1 MTDNSKQIM
10 FTNRD
15 ISKLMND
22 IFTTYN
28 EEIVFS
34 DGTKST
40 YKDYLNTKF
49 YAFKED
55 IVNYGS
61 FSEFD
66 VGYNLESLLSQ
77 DKQKSFAL
85 VEQTNRDITFASNL
99 TLESVSGRITII
111 IQDDKQN
118 VLDAFINKIREGL
131 RGKYDTYLGLDN
143 KQYRMYVSFSSLI
156 SNGDT
161 FDSPL
166 GRSSILQLE
175 FKIGYI
181 DKAEIFTDEKY
192 VLRYFDSDENSAES
206 REIDLS
212 KSTIVD
218 EDFTTVDKKNT
229 NMNYNGIIGCDIV
242 NATLTFTFTSYLFNE
257 KFDNTG
263 INDNKKY
270 SLIDLRDMT
279 RQIVYGNRN
288 LNMYFELLL
297 FDEEEPL
304 RPKYRWQCHLN
315 SFSSHKVN
323 NDWTTVTF
331 TLTLAVDEF

>member
-15 ISKLMND
+15 VAKLMND

-28 EEIVFS
+28 EEITFS

-55 IVNYGS
+55 IVNYSS

-66 VGYNLESLLSQ
+66 IDSNLESLLSQ
-77 DKQKSFAL
+77 DKQKSYAL

-131 RGKYDTYLGLDN
+131 RGKYDTYVGLDN

-192 VLRYFDSDENSAES
+192 VLRYYDSDDNSAEA

-212 KSTIVD
+212 KSTVVD
-218 EDFTTVDKKNT
+218 EDYTTLDKKNT
-229 NMNYNGIIGCDIV
+229 NMNYNGIIGSDIV
-242 NATLTFTFTSYLFNE
+242 NATLTFTFTSYLFNDKYNE
-257 KFDNTG
+257 TG
-263 INDNKKY
+263 NDGYKKY
-270 SLIDLRDMT
+270 SLIDLRNMT
-279 RQIVYGNRN
+279 RQIISGNRN
-288 LNMYFELLL
+288 LNADFNLLIY
-297 FDEEEPL
+297 DEDEPL
-304 RPKYRWQCHLN
+304 RPKFDRTCHLN

>member
-15 ISKLMND
+15 VAKLMND
-22 IFTTYN
+22 IFTNYN
-28 EEIVFS
+28 EEITFS

-55 IVNYGS
+55 IVNYSS

-66 VGYNLESLLSQ
+66 IDSNLESLLSQ
-77 DKQKSFAL
+77 DKQKSYAL

-131 RGKYDTYLGLDN
+131 RGKYDTYIGLDN

-181 DKAEIFTDEKY
+181 DKAEVFTDEKY
-192 VLRYFDSDENSAES
+192 VLRYEDSDDNSAEA

-218 EDFTTVDKKNT
+218 EDYSTVDKKNT
-229 NMNYNGIIGCDIV
+229 NMNYNGIIGSDIV

-257 KFDNTG
+257 EYDNQPSNTY
-263 INDNKKY
+263 KKY

-279 RQIVYGNRN
+279 RKIIEGNRN
-288 LNMYFELLL
+288 LNADFNLLIY
-297 FDEEEPL
+297 DEDEPL
-304 RPKYRWQCHLN
+304 RPKFDWTCHLN

-331 TLTLAVDEF
+331 TLTLAVEEF

>member
-66 VGYNLESLLSQ
+66 IDSNLESLLSQ
-77 DKQKSFAL
+77 DKLKSYAL

-181 DKAEIFTDEKY
+181 DKAEVFTDEKY
-192 VLRYFDSDENSAES
+192 VLSYENSDETSAETH
-206 REIDLS
+206 EIDLS

-218 EDFTTVDKKNT
+218 EDYSTVDKKNT
-229 NMNYNGIIGCDIV
+229 NMNYNGIIGSDIV

-257 KFDNTG
+257 KYDNQSNG
-263 INDNKKY
+263 NKKY

-279 RQIVYGNRN
+279 RQIIKGNRN
-288 LNMYFELLL
+288 LNADFKLEIY
-297 FDEEEPL
+297 DEKEPL
-304 RPKYRWQCHLN
+304 RPKLNCDCHLN